1 MINEKL
7 NKAIRA
13 YMIYIVSELGT
24 ISSNELVE
32 NSKHRFLA
40 ASPKRIAGNLS
51 TLCCYFKDLN
61 YDKGMV
67 SV

>member
-13 YMIYIVSELGT
+13 YMIYIVSVLGT
-24 ISSNELVE
+24 ISSDKLVE
-32 NSKHRFLA
+32 NTKHIFPA
-40 ASPKRIAGNLS
+40 ASPKQISGNLS
-51 TLCCYFKDLN
+51 ALCCYFKDLN
-61 YDKGMV
+61 YGISIV